1 MQIYVLGDD
10 YSPVFVIDSFTSLIW
25 TKRFFDCG
33 DFELYISADKKLLD
47 YIHEDSLLIRDD
59 DDSVMVVETLRIS
72 TDAENGDYFI
82 FSGRSLESIL
92 YRRIFLSQFIVSDTT
107 INSAVQKMVTNCTTT
122 NRPSETY
129 RQIPGLTVDND
140 NVIEKEISCQ
150 FTGQTLLDGIISIC
164 QPDGIGIK
172 MVISGNDLVL
182 SFHKGNENGI
192 VFSNEFDNI
201 ISSAYEYDT
210 TNYATYL
217 EIAGEGEGKN
227 RRYAGM
233 FVNPTRPAYIR
244 DSGLKL
250 REKYVDA
257 RDISSND
264 GEIDNYEY
272 YSMLIARGHEKLS
285 EYEVVQTFECEIEPR
300 IQYVYKRDYDL
311 GDIVKAENDYGI
323 QVDARITE
331 IIESWDNEGYRIIPK
346 IESTEQ
352 SMGHIVLADKNSYI
366 LRDSNGYIL
375 TVQG

>member
-1 MQIYVLGDD
+1 MQIYVLDD
-10 YSPVFVIDSFTSLIW
+10 TYSPVFVIDSFTSLIW

-33 DFELYISADKKLLD
+33 DFELYMPADKKILD
-47 YIHEDSLLIRDD
+47 YIHEDSFLIRDD
-59 DDSVMVVETLRIS
+59 DDSVMVVERFRIS

-92 YRRIFLSQFIVSDTT
+92 YRRIFREQFIVSDTT
-107 INSAVQKMVTNCTTT
+107 INSAVQKMATECTTT

-129 RQIPGLTVDND
+129 RKIPGLTVDTENI
-140 NVIEKEISCQ
+140 IEKKISCQ
-150 FTGQTLLDGIISIC
+150 FTGQTLLDGIVSIC
-164 QPDGIGIK
+164 QPDDIGIK
-172 MVISGNDLVL
+172 MVISGQNLIL
-182 SFHKGNENGI
+182 SFYKGQENGVI
-192 VFSNEFDNI
+192 FSTEFDNI
-201 ISSAYEYDT
+201 ISSAYEYDI

-227 RRYAGM
+227 RRYAGI
-233 FVNPTRPAYIR
+233 FVHPIYPTYIR

-250 REKYVDA
+250 REKFVDA

-264 GEIDNYEY
+264 GEIETYDYD
-272 YSMLIARGHEKLS
+272 SMLIARGREKVS
-285 EYEVVQTFECEIEPR
+285 EYEIVQTFECEVEPR
-300 IQYVYKRDYDL
+300 IQYVYKRDYSL
-311 GDIVKAENDYGI
+311 GDIVKVENDYGV

-352 SMGHIVLADKNSYI
+352 SMGHIVLTDKNRYI
-366 LRDSNGYIL
+366 LKDSNGYIL